1 MSAVQVRLLAFQV
14 FKAMDTTD
22 YYRQVVEK
30 VLSDY
35 AAIPYARGEFETEIV
50 FDRTNDRY
58 LLVNVGWNNKRR
70 VHGCIIHIDIIDGK
84 LWIQQDGTEEG
95 IALDLEEAGVP
106 KEQIVLGFREPE
118 LRVDSGYAV
127 A

>member
-1 MSAVQVRLLAFQV
+1 MVLE
-14 FKAMDTTD
+14 K
-22 YYRQVVEK
+22 YRQIVEK

-35 AAIPYARGEFETEIV
+35 AAVPYAHGDFKTERV
-50 FDRTNDRY
+50 FDRNHDHY

-84 LWIQQDGTEEG
+84 LWIQRDGTEQG
-95 IALDLEEAGVP
+95 IALDLEEAGIP
-106 KEQIVLGFREPE
+106 KEHIVLGFREPE
-118 LRVDSGYAV
+118 IRQYTGYAI